1 MISAFRTSILLLLTT
16 ISLAC
21 QRDPAPTFSE
31 FVDRYLD
38 DFASRHP
45 SIAAGNG
52 LHQHDDL
59 LDDYSAAG
67 ISSEIAALKRD
78 AETLA
83 AFDTTTLTPDER
95 VDRLILLGIIDGWLL
110 EQETLQNW
118 KRNPMLYA
126 SALSDGVHNLMAME
140 SDPAPVRMRRI
151 ISKLAEV
158 PDLLTAA
165 RANLANPPRLLAERG
180 AAMMGGAVDMLGR
193 DLDLAFAS
201 DSNVA
206 LRDSLRV
213 AADAAIPIISQ
224 YVDWL
229 TTDVIPNA
237 TGEIAIGA
245 ENVARRY
252 RAEDMIDTPLDTMLA
267 IGERELV
274 VAQQEFRDAAAK
286 LAPGRDPVAVWRE
299 VRRNHPQPG
308 GVVAATRV
316 IVDSLAAF
324 VERKG
329 IASLPANERV
339 IVEPALPF
347 DIGFASMHASPPLE
361 KTPVRSVYYITEPPL
376 DMPKAEADAWLERYN
391 YASLE
396 NTSAHEAIPGHW
408 LHSVYMRRTPGKV
421 RRIWIGLNPFPQPS
435 SGQDGWAHYAEQ
447 MILDEGFA
455 DNDPRYRLAQL
466 SDALTRIC
474 RLAVGHSRALEA
486 MEPRGCAALLR
497 GARVRFGAGGEARGR
512 ARSLRSDVRRVFPG
526 EARIPQASRGL
537 PGEDGR
543 AVQPARIPRAS
554 DVERDRTDSRPP
566 DAHAAGRHRSD
577 HPVGVLFANG
587 CCTGCA
593 TFWRLALGAWRLAL
607 GAISVSLS
615 SDRPS
620 SAGVP
625 SARRSLPPVPVR
637 RQIAGRRERHPRAV
651 RIQ

>member
-1 MISAFRTSILLLLTT
+1 MTRTRRVLT
-16 ISLAC
+16 ISLC
-21 QRDPAPTFSE
+21 LTTFAIGCVRESTHSFGE

-38 DFASRHP
+38 DFARRHP

-52 LHQHDDL
+52 LHQHDDR
-59 LDDYSAAG
+59 LDDFSATA
-67 ISSEIAALKRD
+67 IAEEIVALKRD
-78 AETLA
+78 AQTLA
-83 AFDTTTLTPDER
+83 AFDTTMLTPDER
-95 VDRLILLGIIDGWLL
+95 VDRLILLGVIDGWLL

-140 SDPAPVRMRRI
+140 SDAAPVRMRRI
-151 ISKLAEV
+151 ISKLQQA
-158 PDLLTAA
+158 PDLLAAA
-165 RANLANPPRLLAERG
+165 RANLTNPPRLLAERG
-180 AAMMGGAVDMLGR
+180 AAMTRGAVDMLGR

-206 LRDSLRV
+206 LRDSLRG
-213 AADAAIPIISQ
+213 AADAAIPLITA

-229 TTDVIPNA
+229 ERDVIPNA

-252 RAEDMIDTPLDTMLA
+252 LGEDLIDAPLDTLLA

-274 VAQQEFRDAAAK
+274 VAQQEFREAAAK
-286 LAPGRDPVAVWRE
+286 LAPGRDPLAVWRE

-361 KTPVRSVYYITEPPL
+361 ATPVRSVYYITEPPL

-474 RLAVGHSRALEA
+474 RLLSGIRVHSKQWTLEDAQRCFEERAYVAAPAAKREAERAVYDPTYGGYFLGKRGFLKLRADYQA
-486 MEPRGCAALLR
+486 KMGAQFNLR
-497 GARVRFGAGGEARGR
+497 EFHERVMSNGIAPIR
-512 ARSLRSDVRRVFPG
+512 AHRMLM
-526 EARIPQASRGL
+526 L
-537 PGEDGR
+537 PGDTG
-543 AVQPARIPRAS
+543 AVIR
-554 DVERDRTDSRPP
+554 
-566 DAHAAGRHRSD
+566 
-577 HPVGVLFANG
+577 
-587 CCTGCA
+587 
-593 TFWRLALGAWRLAL
+593 
-607 GAISVSLS
+607 
-615 SDRPS
+615 
-620 SAGVP
+620 
-625 SARRSLPPVPVR
+625 
-637 RQIAGRRERHPRAV
+637 
-651 RIQ
+651 